1 MEELV
6 DKIVEIEWSYF
17 TNLKNTGGR
26 ASCQD
31 NREEFF
37 LTRKSQW
44 ESICSDIIDKL
55 EEEEIIIRVS
65 DYLGYYGPII
75 QSRIDNDEIRDLG
88 FWSDK

>member
-37 LTRKSQW
+37 
-44 ESICSDIIDKL
+44 
-55 EEEEIIIRVS
+55 
-65 DYLGYYGPII
+65 
-75 QSRIDNDEIRDLG
+75 
-88 FWSDK
+88 